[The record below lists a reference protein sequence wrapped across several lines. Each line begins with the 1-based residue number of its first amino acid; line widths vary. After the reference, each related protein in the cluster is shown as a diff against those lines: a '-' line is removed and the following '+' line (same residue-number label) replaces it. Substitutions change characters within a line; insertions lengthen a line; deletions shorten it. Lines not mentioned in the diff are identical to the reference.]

1 MPNGDRLESFVFLVQ
16 FGKVVCNGLVHAL
29 DVPFVDRD
37 PYERGGEGFGH
48 REGGVYRGF
57 VVAIEVPLVEHL
69 IVVDDEECRRP
80 ARIEVVF
87 EAAVATV
94 ARDGLDLGG
103 VWVISGELLEVS
115 VVGLAPEDSP
125 CQVKVWCQHV
135 CDEDNDQREYKEQTR
150 TGQQQ
155 LERSWN
161 RHAFSLHP

>member
-1 MPNGDRLESFVFLVQ
+1 ML
-16 FGKVVCNGLVHAL
+16 
-29 DVPFVDRD
+29 
-37 PYERGGEGFGH
+37 
-48 REGGVYRGF
+48 
-57 VVAIEVPLVEHL
+57 VVAVEVPLVEQL
-69 IVVDDEECRRP
+69 IVVDDEERRSP

-103 VWVISGELLEVS
+103 VGVIRGQLIEAGSGRCVVDGASGELLEVL

-135 CDEDNDQREYKEQTR
+135 SGDDNDPREYKEQTC

-161 RHAFSLHP
+161 RHAFSLHPWPTP